1 MKEGPHRST
10 LSPRPSPLRCRSY
23 SYPSGA
29 RILVTHGLGLTTSLR
44 RESRF
49 LLPSLWLFFIMKVD
63 VLLLDLPLQ
72 KGYSRS
78 VLLSRVDDSRENS
91 ELRIKREKQKFLTRW
106 PEKNIHTPGYR
117 YFICMII

>member
-10 LSPRPSPLRCRSY
+10 LSPHPFPLRCCSY

-29 RILVTHGLGLTTSLR
+29 RVLVTHGLGLTTSLR

-63 VLLLDLPLQ
+63 VLLLDSLLQ
-72 KGYSRS
+72 KALTLAAFSFRA
-78 VLLSRVDDSRENS
+78 LSIRVKIH
-91 ELRIKREKQKFLTRW
+91 LRIKCEAEIVNALARK
-106 PEKNIHTPGYR
+106 KNIHTREHR
-117 YFICMII
+117 YFICK

>member
-63 VLLLDLPLQ
+63 AAFSFRVLTI
-72 KGYSRS
+72 
-78 VLLSRVDDSRENS
+78 RVKIQN
-91 ELRIKREKQKFLTRW
+91 
-106 PEKNIHTPGYR
+106 
-117 YFICMII
+117 

>member
-49 LLPSLWLFFIMKVD
+49 LRFFSICHCKKD
-63 VLLLDLPLQ
+63 TLAAFSFRVLTI
-72 KGYSRS
+72 
-78 VLLSRVDDSRENS
+78 RVKIQN
-91 ELRIKREKQKFLTRW
+91 
-106 PEKNIHTPGYR
+106 
-117 YFICMII
+117 